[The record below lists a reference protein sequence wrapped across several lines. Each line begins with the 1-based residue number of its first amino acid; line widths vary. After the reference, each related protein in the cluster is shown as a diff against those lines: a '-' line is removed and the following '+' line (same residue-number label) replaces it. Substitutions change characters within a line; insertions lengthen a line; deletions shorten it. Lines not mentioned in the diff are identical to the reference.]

1 MAKILRYLGLAEET
15 TFAEPAE
22 AEFHVDIASASL
34 DSPSDTHLDFE
45 SSMGR
50 GARVHRPGFYS
61 PSGNIVYAFD
71 ISTIRW
77 LLKWALGGYVFTEGE
92 DLHEIYASDNTDLPS
107 FTARLGKDLF
117 EHVFVGCKI
126 NSLEI
131 SVEDSFC
138 QATAELVA
146 VKDSKAVLKEQHEL
160 ILPADYPLAFYEVT
174 MNLDGVDISSQ
185 VKSFTLSIS
194 NGFDA
199 ASGRSIG
206 SRFPRK
212 LLAASREVTL
222 SSTMFFENTSH
233 LEKFWGGADGPNDTG
248 SGEYSLEFSFD
259 AGEGKGMIIKLPRVI
274 HTSVNLQ
281 PSGRE
286 EMTQEI
292 SAKAYMG
299 DMTLNDE
306 TPITTDVYVSLIDEV
321 EEEENGDNGGGE

>member
-1 MAKILRYLGLAEET
+1 MAKILRYLGLAEEA

-50 GARVHRPGFYS
+50 GARMHRPGFYS

-71 ISTIRW
+71 IKTIRW
-77 LLKWALGGYVFTEGE
+77 LLKWTLGGYVFT
-92 DLHEIYASDNTDLPS
+92 DLDNLHEIYASDNIDLPS

-117 EHVFVGCKI
+117 EHVFAGCKV

-160 ILPADYPLAFYEVT
+160 LLPEDYPLAFYDVT
-174 MNLDGVDISSQ
+174 MNLDGSDISSQ

-194 NGFDA
+194 NGIDA
-199 ASGRSIG
+199 ATGRSIG
-206 SRFPRK
+206 SRYPRK
-212 LLAASREVTL
+212 LLAAEREVTL
-222 SSTMFFENTSH
+222 SSSMFFEDTSQ
-233 LEKFWGGADGPNDTG
+233 LERFWGGSLGPSEAG
-248 SGEYSLEFSFD
+248 SQEYSLEFNFD
-259 AGEGKGMIIKLPRVI
+259 AGGGKGMVIKLPRVI
-274 HTSVNLQ
+274 HTSVDIQ
-281 PSGRE
+281 PSGRDE
-286 EMTQEI
+286 LVQEI

-299 DMTLNDE
+299 NMRLNDGV
-306 TPITTDVYVSLIDEV
+306 TPITTDMYVSIIDDV
-321 EEEENGDNGGGE
+321 GGED

>member
-22 AEFHVDIASASL
+22 AEFHVDIASATL

-50 GARVHRPGFYS
+50 GARIHRPGFYS

-71 ISTIRW
+71 IKTIRW
-77 LLKWALGGYVFTEGE
+77 LLKWTLGGYVFT
-92 DLHEIYASDNTDLPS
+92 DQDNLHEIYASDNTDLPS

-117 EHVFVGCKI
+117 EHVFTGCKI

-160 ILPADYPLAFYEVT
+160 ILPEDYPLAFYDVT
-174 MNLDGVDISSQ
+174 MNLDGSDISSQ

-194 NGFDA
+194 NGIDA

-206 SRFPRK
+206 SRYPRK
-212 LLAASREVTL
+212 LLAAEREITL
-222 SSTMFFENTSH
+222 SCSMFFEDTSQ
-233 LEKFWGGADGPNDTG
+233 LERFWGGSLGPSETG
-248 SGEYSLEFSFD
+248 SQEYSLEFNFD
-259 AGEGKGMIIKLPRVI
+259 AGGGKGMVIKLPRVI
-274 HTSVNLQ
+274 HTSVNIQ

-286 EMTQEI
+286 ELVQEI
-292 SAKAYMG
+292 SAKAYMSS
-299 DMTLNDE
+299 MYLNDGV
-306 TPITTDVYVSLIDEV
+306 TPITTDMYVSIVDDV
-321 EEEENGDNGGGE
+321 GGEN

>member
-50 GARVHRPGFYS
+50 GARMHRPGFYS

-71 ISTIRW
+71 IKTIRW
-77 LLKWALGGYVFTEGE
+77 LLKWTLGGYVFT
-92 DLHEIYASDNTDLPS
+92 DQDNLHEIYASDSTDLPS

-117 EHVFVGCKI
+117 EHVFTGCKI

-160 ILPADYPLAFYEVT
+160 LLPEDYPLAFYDVT
-174 MNLDGVDISSQ
+174 MNLDGSDISSQ

-194 NGFDA
+194 NGIDA

-212 LLAASREVTL
+212 LLAAEREITL
-222 SSTMFFENTSH
+222 SCSMFFEDTSQ
-233 LEKFWGGADGPNDTG
+233 LERFWGGSFGPSDAG
-248 SGEYSLEFSFD
+248 SQEYSLEFNFD
-259 AGEGKGMIIKLPRVI
+259 AGGGKGMIIKLPRVI
-274 HTSVNLQ
+274 HTSVDIQ

-286 EMTQEI
+286 ELVQEI
-292 SAKAYMG
+292 SAKAYMSS
-299 DMTLNDE
+299 MYLNDGV
-306 TPITTDVYVSLIDEV
+306 TPITTDMYVSIVDDV
-321 EEEENGDNGGGE
+321 GGGD

>member
-15 TFAEPAE
+15 VFAEPAE

-50 GARVHRPGFYS
+50 GARMHRPGFYS
-61 PSGNIVYAFD
+61 PSGSIEYAFD

-77 LLKWALGGYVFTEGE
+77 LLKWALGGYVFTEGGN
-92 DLHEIYASDNTDLPS
+92 LHEIYASDNTDLPS

-117 EHVFVGCKI
+117 EHVFAGCKI

-160 ILPADYPLAFYEVT
+160 ILPADYPLAFYDVT
-174 MNLDGVDISSQ
+174 MNLDGSDISSQ

-194 NGFDA
+194 NGVDA
-199 ASGRSIG
+199 AAGRSIG
-206 SRFPRK
+206 SRYPRK
-212 LLAASREVTL
+212 LLAAEREITL
-222 SSTMFFENTSH
+222 SSSMFFEDTSQ
-233 LEKFWGGADGPNDTG
+233 LERFWGGSLGPSETG
-248 SGEYSLEFSFD
+248 SQEYSLEFSFD
-259 AGEGKGMIIKLPRVI
+259 AGGGKGMVIKLPRVI
-274 HTSVNLQ
+274 HTSVDIQ
-281 PSGRE
+281 PSGRDE
-286 EMTQEI
+286 LVQEI

-299 DMTLNDE
+299 NMFLNDGA
-306 TPITTDVYVSLIDEV
+306 TPITTDMYVSIIDDV
-321 EEEENGDNGGGE
+321 GGED

>member
-50 GARVHRPGFYS
+50 GARMHRPGFYS

-71 ISTIRW
+71 IKTIRW
-77 LLKWALGGYVFTEGE
+77 LLKWTLGGYVFT
-92 DLHEIYASDNTDLPS
+92 DLDNLHEIYASDDTDLPS

-160 ILPADYPLAFYEVT
+160 ILPTDYPLAFYDVT
-174 MNLDGVDISSQ
+174 MNLDNSDISSQ

-194 NGFDA
+194 NGIDA
-199 ASGRSIG
+199 ANGRSIG
-206 SRFPRK
+206 SRYPRK
-212 LLAASREVTL
+212 LLAASRETTL
-222 SSTMFFENTSH
+222 SSSMFFEDTSQ
-233 LEKFWGGADGPNDTG
+233 LERFWGGSLGPSDTG
-248 SGEYSLEFSFD
+248 SQEYNLEFNFD
-259 AGEGKGMIIKLPRVI
+259 AGGGKGMIIKLPRVI

-281 PSGRE
+281 PSGRDE
-286 EMTQEI
+286 LVQEI

-299 DMTLNDE
+299 NMHLNGG
-306 TPITTDVYVSLIDEV
+306 TPITTDMYVSIIDDV
-321 EEEENGDNGGGE
+321 GGED